1 MITVLYVCALYCNDL
16 CKMNS
21 LFSRNKPIPILIAFL
36 RIILGWHF
44 LYEGLIKLLNPDWS
58 ARPYLEGSRWIFGD
72 LFRRMAESD
81 IILQIVDSL
90 NAWGLTLT
98 GFALMVGFF
107 TRIASWTGI
116 AMLLL
121 YYLAYPPLGDYA

>member
-1 MITVLYVCALYCNDL
+1 
-16 CKMNS
+16 MNS
-21 LFSRNKPIPILIAFL
+21 LFSRNKPIPVLIAFL

-98 GFALMVGFF
+98 GFALMVVFLPG
-107 TRIASWTGI
+107 
-116 AMLLL
+116 L
-121 YYLAYPPLGDYA
+121 PPGQE